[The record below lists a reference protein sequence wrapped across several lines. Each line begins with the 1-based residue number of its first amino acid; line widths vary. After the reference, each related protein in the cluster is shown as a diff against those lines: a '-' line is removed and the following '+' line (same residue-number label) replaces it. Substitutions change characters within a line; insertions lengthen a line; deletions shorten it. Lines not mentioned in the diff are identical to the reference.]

1 MVGGW
6 GFVVWRVLPGWWLV
20 AGVAF
25 GVLSLTFP
33 SATFGGLTLAFPSV
47 TLGGLTLAFPSVT
60 FGGLT
65 LACS

>member
-1 MVGGW
+1 MVAGGW
-6 GFVVWRVLPGWWLV
+6 GVVVCRVLPGWWLV

-25 GVLSLTFP
+25 G
-33 SATFGGLTLAFPSV
+33 GLTVAFPSV

-65 LACS
+65 LAFS